1 MKIVQNISLSTMM
14 AIALVGCGTTK
25 SSISTSTNYLT
36 AKNVPLK
43 NGAFTEI
50 EKKRWSHLDLIK
62 DTIPGMSVDRAY
74 TELLKD
80 KKPQKVV
87 VAVIDSGTDIEHED
101 LKGHIWNNPK
111 EIPEN
116 GIDDDNNGYI
126 DDIHGWNFLG
136 NSNNENLEMTR
147 ILKTADKNS
156 ELYKKTKEKYDEK
169 YEKALGNKQQVDF
182 LMQVEKS
189 VSDHLKKKNYTADEV
204 KAILTTDAILGQNKM
219 IMTQILSGT
228 SKENFDKEMKEYEEY
243 VYDQLNYHL
252 NLEFD
257 GRKIV
262 GDDVNNIKDTRYG
275 DNNVMGPDKKQIL
288 HGTHVAGIIAQI
300 RGNNLGGDGVA
311 SSAEIMVLRAVPNG
325 DEYDKD
331 IALAIRYAADN
342 GAKVINGSFGKG
354 FSPHKEWVY
363 DAIKYAASK
372 DVLFVHAAGNDA
384 EDLNVVESYPNDR
397 INDKE
402 IADNFIKVGAI
413 GKEYGT
419 KMVASFSNYGK
430 KDVDV
435 FAPGVEIY
443 ATIPNNEYKY
453 EQGTSMASPNVAGV
467 AALIRAYYPQL
478 TASQVKHILKESGIS
493 IDKTVV
499 VGGEDAN
506 KEPFVNLSTTG
517 KIVNAYNALLMAEKI
532 SKK

>member
-1 MKIVQNISLSTMM
+1 MKIIKTPYLS
-14 AIALVGCGTTK
+14 IALSLALLGCGTTK
-25 SSISTSTNYLT
+25 NSVSSNTNFLS

-43 NGAFTEI
+43 NGSISEND
-50 EKKRWSHLDLIK
+50 KLRWSHLDLIK

-74 TELLKD
+74 SELLKD
-80 KKPQKVV
+80 KKAQKVV
-87 VAVIDSGTDIEHED
+87 VAVIDSGTDIEHDD
-101 LKGHIWNNPK
+101 LKNVVWNNPK
-111 EIPEN
+111 EIPGN

-136 NSNNENLEMTR
+136 DSNNENLEMTR

-156 ELYKKTKEKYDEK
+156 EVYKKAQKQYEEKQQSAMEAK
-169 YEKALGNKQQVDF
+169 MQVDF
-182 LMQVEKS
+182 MTKAEKAIAE
-189 VSDHLKKKNYTADEV
+189 HLKKSNYTAQEV
-204 KAILTTDAILGQNKM
+204 KSILTTDPMLGQYKM
-219 IMTQILSGT
+219 IMAQILATT
-228 SKENFDKEMKEYEEY
+228 SKEDFDKELKDYQDY
-243 VYDQLNYHL
+243 VYDQVNYHL

-262 GDDVNNIKDTRYG
+262 GDNVNDIKDTKYG
-275 DNNVMGPDKKQIL
+275 NNNVIGPDKKQAL
-288 HGTHVAGIIAQI
+288 HGTHVAGIIAQV
-300 RGNNLGGDGVA
+300 RGNNIGGDGVS
-311 SSAEIMVLRAVPNG
+311 SSAEIMVIRAVPNG

-372 DVLFVHAAGNDA
+372 DVLFVHAAGNDG
-384 EDLNVVESYPNDR
+384 EDLNIVESYPNDR

-402 IADNFIKVGAI
+402 IADNFIKVGALA
-413 GKEYGT
+413 KEYGT
-419 KMVASFSNYGK
+419 NMVATFSNYGK

-443 ATIPNNEYKY
+443 ATIPDNEFKY

-467 AALIRAYYPQL
+467 AALIRAYYPKL
-478 TASQVKHILKESGIS
+478 TAPQVKHILKESGIT
-493 IDKTVV
+493 IDKTVTLP
-499 VGGEDAN
+499 GDPSD
-506 KEPFVNLSTTG
+506 KKPFTDLSVTG
-517 KIVNAYNALLMAEKI
+517 KIVNAYNAILMAESM
-532 SKK
+532 SK